1 MKTLGVNEYLFATL
15 GCMLLLLA
23 GCVSTGEDSS
33 GRAESITILPEE
45 TDAVLANPGMG
56 WETFGRPADKDKNLP
71 DWITSTIHYNRWGWG
86 VLEPEPGKIDYA
98 FLDKVLAETHES
110 GQKLAFRVMCCS
122 TSPGRPYHPEWLADA
137 GGKILTCDYSGTEG
151 LLVPDLDD
159 PVVLERHLDFIN
171 RLGVRYD
178 GHPDIDHVDLGTVGW
193 WGEWHMSSSKTGK
206 MPTMENRKKII
217 DAYFAAFHRTPLLI
231 LIGGGECLSYA
242 VSLGAGW
249 RADCLGDMG
258 GFSKNWCHMC
268 DAYPKLIPNAGVQD
282 AWKTA
287 PVAWESC
294 WEMRRWVKE
303 DWPLRYIFNYA
314 LAMHGSYLN
323 NKSAPLP
330 EGENVR
336 AEIERFLR
344 RLGYRLVLK
353 RLEHPAGVRAG
364 EPLMLS
370 MKWQNTGSAPCYRPY
385 RVAYRLT
392 SDTAGDKVLVGNVTV
407 EKWMPGHVET
417 FSEEFIKDPPE
428 LPPGPLVD
436 VTDRVVVPADMP
448 AGRYR
453 LAIGIVGGQTCG
465 EGVPPSRPA
474 GILPAER
481 KQGQD
486 ALATPVVQLGI
497 KGRTQDGWY
506 PLSEIE
512 VTK

>member
-1 MKTLGVNEYLFATL
+1 MRTLRVNEYLIFTL
-15 GCMLLLLA
+15 GFVLLLA
-23 GCVSTGEDSS
+23 GCASTGEDFS
-33 GRAESITILPEE
+33 GGIGRITIVPEE

-56 WETFGRPADKDKNLP
+56 WETFSRPANQDKNLP
-71 DWITSTIHYNRWGWG
+71 DWIPSTIHYSRWGWG

-98 FLDKVLAETHES
+98 FMDKVLADTRAS
-110 GQKLAFRVMCCS
+110 GQRLAFRVMCCS
-122 TSPGRPYHPEWLADA
+122 SSPRRPYHPGWLADV

-159 PVVLERHLDFIN
+159 PVVLERHLDFIK
-171 RLGVRYD
+171 RLGARYD

-206 MPTMENRKKII
+206 MPTMANRKKII
-217 DAYFAAFHRTPLLI
+217 DAYFAAFRKTQLLM

-258 GFSKNWCHMC
+258 GFSKTWCHMC
-268 DAYPKLIPNAGVQD
+268 DAYPKQIPAAGVQD
-282 AWKTA
+282 AWKAA

-303 DWPLRYIFNYA
+303 DWPLRYIFDYA
-314 LAMHGSYLN
+314 LDMHGSYLN

-344 RLGYRLVLK
+344 RLGYRLVL
-353 RLEHPAGVRAG
+353 RQLEHPASVGAG
-364 EPLMLS
+364 KPLTLA

-385 RVAYRLT
+385 RLAYRLT
-392 SDTAGDKVLVGNVTV
+392 SETAGEKILTGNVTV

-417 FSEEFIKDPPE
+417 FSEEFVKDPPE
-428 LPPGPLVD
+428 LLPGPVVN
-436 VTDRVVVPADMP
+436 VTDRIVVPADMP

-453 LAIGIVGGQTCG
+453 LAVGIVGGQSN
-465 EGVPPSRPA
+465 E
-474 GILPAER
+474 
-481 KQGQD
+481 
-486 ALATPVVQLGI
+486 PVVQLGI

-506 PLSEIE
+506 PISEID